1 MNVRAWLLRVLGWL
15 EHAAAAL
22 LVVILVAFAALCFT
36 KALDRE
42 RAGAVWGILRGEKVA
57 VAPADRTRWQE
68 LDRQVA
74 ARSKMEK
81 EEREG
86 SASARDEL
94 EKAKKRLADQL
105 KKESDQLAEI
115 SKLVAERESK
125 LGVEMDKLNTD
136 RKAFDAQQKS
146 AQDVA
151 KNASLRKVVK
161 LYAGMDAEAVAK
173 DFESRLRSGGAERA
187 SQAKDEVVQILRLMP
202 ERQASEV
209 LSAMEN
215 SEVRNML
222 MDALRS

>member
-1 MNVRAWLLRVLGWL
+1 MNFRVWLPRALGWL

-22 LVVILVAFAALCFT
+22 LTMIVVVALALYLT

-42 RAGAVWGILRGEKVA
+42 RARAIWGILRGERVA
-57 VAPADRTRWQE
+57 VAPADLTRWRE
-68 LDRQVA
+68 LDRQAA
-74 ARSKMEK
+74 ARSPVEE

-86 SASARDEL
+86 SASARDEIA
-94 EKAKKRLADQL
+94 KARRRLADQL
-105 KKESDQLAEI
+105 RKERDQLAEI
-115 SKLVAERESK
+115 SRLVAEREST
-125 LGVEMDKLNTD
+125 LGAEMDRLNAD
-136 RKAFDAQQKS
+136 RKTFDARQKS

-151 KNASLRKVVK
+151 KDANLRKVVK

-173 DFESRLRSGGAERA
+173 DFESRLRAGSAA
-187 SQAKDEVVQILRLMP
+187 QAKDEVVQILRLMP

-215 SEVRNML
+215 PDVRSML